1 MKWKEKTDK
10 TESKRGR
17 EGCTVG
23 SEGQRREV
31 LASKQYCTCIK
42 AMCAE
47 IMVSR
52 DLLCVMQHLIRCTGF
67 GKPIF
72 LPNK

>member
-1 MKWKEKTDK
+1 MT
-10 TESKRGR
+10 GR
-17 EGCTVG
+17 KKARKGARDVG
-23 SEGQRREV
+23 SEGQREREL

-52 DLLCVMQHLIRCTGF
+52 DTLCIMQHLIRCTGL
-67 GKPIF
+67 GKHIF
-72 LPNK
+72 LKNKQRL